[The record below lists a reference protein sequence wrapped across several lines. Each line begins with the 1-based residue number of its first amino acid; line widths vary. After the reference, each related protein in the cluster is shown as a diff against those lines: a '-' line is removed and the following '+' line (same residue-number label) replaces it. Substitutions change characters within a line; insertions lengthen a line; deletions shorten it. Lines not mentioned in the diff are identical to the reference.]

1 MHASV
6 RRPLLAL
13 ALFALPA
20 LAVAGCGGD
29 DKTAGTTTVS
39 ALTADEWRA
48 QTDAVCADI
57 QTRQD
62 AVPEPAGPGDVQS
75 YLETILPLGK
85 EQVSRIK
92 ALVPPAELQSIQ
104 SQAVANQ
111 EAAVAIVEKAIDRIK
126 GGEDES
132 KVVLELTAEVNKI
145 TAEGNRL
152 ADEAGLTKCG
162 SEGDSTS
169 TTTDATTDATTESTE
184 TTTTAES
191 PTIPTTGNAQV
202 DKFLADVQKATTALT
217 AFGNALTSVSNPD
230 EIKAKTTELRGQLG
244 DFDAA
249 IAAMD
254 GYTLDNA
261 TVEGQR
267 SRLVASGPKV
277 SDVLREFIDAG
288 ATGDLAK
295 IGAVLPKVATALQ
308 EFTVAAQPK

>member
-29 DKTAGTTTVS
+29 DKKASNSSGGGTALS
-39 ALTADEWRA
+39 ADAWRA
-48 QTDAVCADI
+48 AADAICADI

-62 AVPEPAGPGDVQS
+62 AVAAPTGPAEVQT

-92 ALVPPAELQSIQ
+92 ELVPPAELQSIQ

-111 EAAVAIVEKAIDRIK
+111 DAAVAIVEKAIDRIK
-126 GGEDES
+126 GGEDAT
-132 KVVLELTAEVNKI
+132 KVVTELTAEVQKI
-145 TAEGNRL
+145 TAEGDRL
-152 ADEAGLTKCG
+152 AQEAGLTKCG
-162 SEGDSTS
+162 KEGDSTA
-169 TTTDATTDATTESTE
+169 TTTDATTETQSTESTTTSE
-184 TTTTAES
+184 T
-191 PTIPTTGNAQV
+191 PTIPTTGDAAV
-202 DKFLADVQKATTALT
+202 DKFLADVQKATGALT
-217 AFGNALTSVSNPD
+217 AFGEALGKVGSPD
-230 EIKAKTTELRGQLG
+230 EIKKQVASLRGQLG

-249 IAAMD
+249 IASMD

-288 ATGDLAK
+288 ATGDLTK
-295 IGAVLPKVATALQ
+295 IGEVLPRVAKALQ
-308 EFTVAAQPK
+308 EFTTAAQP

>member
-13 ALFALPA
+13 ALLALPA

-29 DKTAGTTTVS
+29 DTSAGKTTSS
-39 ALTADEWRA
+39 ALSADQWREQA
-48 QTDAVCADI
+48 DAICADI

-62 AVPEPAGPGDVQS
+62 AVAEPSGPSEIQS

-85 EQVSRIK
+85 EQVSRIR
-92 ALVPPAELQSIQ
+92 ALVPPAELASLQ

-111 EAAVAIVEKAIDRIK
+111 DAAVAIVQKAIDRIK
-126 GGEDES
+126 GGEDATT
-132 KVVLELTAEVNKI
+132 VIQELTAEVEKI
-145 TAEGNRL
+145 TAEGDRL

-162 SEGDSTS
+162 SEGDST
-169 TTTDATTDATTESTE
+169 TTTDAGTESTE
-184 TTTTAES
+184 STTTAET
-191 PTIPTTGNAQV
+191 PTIPTTGDAEV
-202 DKFLADVQKATTALT
+202 DRFLADVQKATGALT
-217 AFGNALTSVSNPD
+217 AFGNALSQVSNPD
-230 EIKAKTTELRGQLG
+230 EIKSQVEELRGQLG
-244 DFDAA
+244 DFDSA

-267 SRLVASGPKV
+267 SRLVAAGPKV

-288 ATGDLAK
+288 ATGDLVK
-295 IGAVLPKVATALQ
+295 ITGVLPRVATALQ
-308 EFTVAAQPK
+308 DFTLAAQPK